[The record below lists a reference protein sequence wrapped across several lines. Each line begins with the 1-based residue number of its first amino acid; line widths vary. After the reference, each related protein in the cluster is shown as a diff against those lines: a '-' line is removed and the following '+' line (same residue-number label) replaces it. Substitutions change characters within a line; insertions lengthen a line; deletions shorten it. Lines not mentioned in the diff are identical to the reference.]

1 MSPKA
6 ARVAGHCIY
15 KTKDLGGRSRADC
28 MLPDVCKDSWVAVA
42 KKIFGFLMDK
52 GAFFILQ
59 KSVTYPINIHL
70 GFPQND
76 IKYLCTSGEKFR
88 YFQINEE

>member
-1 MSPKA
+1 
-6 ARVAGHCIY
+6 
-15 KTKDLGGRSRADC
+15 

-42 KKIFGFLMDK
+42 KKTFGFLVDK
-52 GAFFILQ
+52 AAFFILQ

-76 IKYLCTSGEKFR
+76 IKHLCTSGEKFR
-88 YFQINEE
+88 YFQIEEE